1 MYLLFCEDKYMVIS
15 DRIFKLLKEK
25 GISQKEFSE
34 KTGIPQSTISDWK
47 RKNVNPASD
56 KIMIICEVLEI
67 SPSALLTGIGDDTY
81 VTPEHIII
89 DKEGDEFR
97 LITGYRELDERRKE
111 RLIGY
116 MEALQEYTKNK
127 TIDKKG

>member
-1 MYLLFCEDKYMVIS
+1 MVIS

>member
-1 MYLLFCEDKYMVIS
+1 MVIS
-15 DRIFKLLKEK
+15 DRVFKLLKEK
-25 GISQKEFSE
+25 GMSQKEFSE
-34 KTGIPQSTISDWK
+34 RTGIPQSTISDWK

-67 SPSALLTGIGDDTY
+67 SPSELLTGIGDDTY
-81 VTPEHIII
+81 MIPEHIII

-97 LITGYRELDERRKE
+97 LVSGYRELDEKRKD

-116 MEALQEYTKNK
+116 MEALLEYFKNK
-127 TIDKKG
+127 PLEKKKD

>member
-1 MYLLFCEDKYMVIS
+1 MVIS
-15 DRIFKLLKEK
+15 DRVFALLKEK
-25 GISQKEFSE
+25 GMSQKEFSE
-34 KTGIPQSTISDWK
+34 RTGIPQSTISDWK

-81 VTPEHIII
+81 MIPEHIMI

-97 LITGYRELDERRKE
+97 LVTGYRELDEKRKE

-116 MEALQEYTKNK
+116 MEALLGYFKN
-127 TIDKKG
+127 